1 MVKLAR
7 RLFAQDLGLK
17 LFSLVMATVLW
28 AAVTSDR
35 VSPREFIIPVELQ
48 GLPDSLAVN
57 SDQLPFAHVTVGG
70 ASRRLD
76 ELKQSD
82 VSVAVDVSG
91 AQPGI
96 SSFTLESR
104 NVRLPR
110 GLQVEQ
116 LA

>member
-1 MVKLAR
+1 
-7 RLFAQDLGLK
+7 
-17 LFSLVMATVLW
+17 MATVLW

-48 GLPDSLAVN
+48 GVPDTLAVN

-76 ELKQSD
+76 ELKESE
-82 VSVAVDVSG
+82 VLVTVDVSG
-91 AQPGI
+91 AQPGT
-96 SSFTLESR
+96 STFTVDPR

-110 GLQVEQ
+110 GVQVEQ
-116 LA
+116 LAPQRLTIDFDRRKVRMLQST